1 MSAKDGKYPGI
12 VGEEETMRFK
22 NLLLASTSLAL
33 ALAAQPALAQDA
45 ADDAAYDRNAEII
58 VSARKQAESVLKVPV
73 VESVLTEAA
82 IERYQINDIQDVVA
96 KIPGL
101 FSGNAVLAIG
111 EQMSLRGVGSNSL
124 DQGVDQSVSLNID
137 GLSVT
142 HGLAYR
148 AATFDLAQVEVY
160 KGPQALYYGKNSTAG
175 VISLRSAD
183 PGDSLEIKGK
193 IGYEFDAAEKRGELI
208 VSGPLSDTLGLR
220 VAGLYSSSRGS
231 LYNTATA
238 LPGRGGANPK
248 YPRFGGGES
257 YLVRATAV
265 WKPSDNFSARLKVNF
280 AKDDLHQGGGTQL
293 ASCPDGLATPAGMP
307 AGVQFQHPT
316 ETCQFDNTLNI
327 VDLDPAL
334 WPGIRN
340 NGVPFLDL
348 SQKFGTLELNYDL
361 NPELTLTSTT
371 GFYKSHVDTMI
382 NGISAGYT
390 GPPIAADNIFERRE
404 VTQELRLASDFDNS
418 PVNFTTGLYYQDGKM
433 FNNFTLHS
441 NGALNPGT
449 LTATP
454 PGVLI
459 RGTSTVDIES
469 ISAFGQLRWQAAEQ
483 LELAGGVRWQHEK
496 RGLGVFMVRNAI
508 TNVTNRQIVLKPNSD
523 KISSKN
529 WSPEFTITYTPTD
542 TFTIFGAFKQAYKS
556 GSFIIVIPGNDGE
569 DKSFGDE
576 KVQGGEVGIKSR
588 WLDRSLSFDIAG
600 YYYRYRGLQTGVNET
615 NANGLPNLRTIN
627 AGKAQV
633 HGIDME
639 LSYRP
644 PSIDGLDLHLAV
656 NWNKTKFLELNN
668 VPCRGGQS
676 QAEGCDQFFTP
687 VTLLPAAQQAI
698 YPVGRYNAQNLKGV
712 SFTRAPEW
720 QLNFGLA
727 YDMPVGKDM
736 KLSFGVD
743 NQAASNYLAILGSR
757 ADFRR
762 PGYLK
767 TDLSLTLY
775 GPDEKWNI
783 GVVGNNLQNKHV
795 AGFCSNSSFLTGQSI
810 IVPKFGV
817 PTADTNPPRNAAG
830 VDEMTCS
837 SVPGR
842 SIWIRAGFK
851 L

>member
-1 MSAKDGKYPGI
+1 MNTRKMLLAATAVALAMSA
-12 VGEEETMRFK
+12 E
-22 NLLLASTSLAL
+22 
-33 ALAAQPALAQDA
+33 AAWAQDA
-45 ADDAAYDRNAEII
+45 AQEPADRNAEII
-58 VSARKQAESVLKVPV
+58 VTARKQAESILNVPV

-148 AATFDLAQVEVY
+148 AATFDLQQVEVF

-183 PGDSLEIKGK
+183 PGDTLEVKGK
-193 IGYEFDAAEKRGELI
+193 LGYEFEAAEKRGELVI
-208 VSGPLSDTLGLR
+208 SGPVTETLGLR
-220 VAGLYSSSRGS
+220 LAGLYSDSRGS

-238 LPGRGGANPK
+238 LAGRGGKDPK
-248 YPRFGGGES
+248 YYRFGGGTS
-257 YLVRATAV
+257 YLIRATLL
-265 WKPSDNFSARLKVNF
+265 WKPLDNFSARLKANF
-280 AKDDLHQGGGTQL
+280 AKDDMHQGGGTQL
-293 ASCPDGLATPAGMP
+293 TSCPDGLATPVGMP

-316 ETCQFDNTLNI
+316 ETCQFDETLNI

-340 NGVPFLDL
+340 NGVPFLKL
-348 SQKFGTLELNYDL
+348 KQNFGTLELNYDL
-361 NPELTLTSTT
+361 NPELSLTSTT
-371 GFYKSHVDTMI
+371 GYYKSHVDTMI

-404 VTQELRLASDFDNS
+404 ITQELRLASDFNS
-418 PVNFTTGLYYQDGKM
+418 PLNFTAGLYYQDGKM

-459 RGTSTVDIES
+459 RGTSTVEIES
-469 ISAFGQLRWQAAEQ
+469 ISAFGQLRFEVSDQ

-508 TNVTNRQIVLKPNSD
+508 TNVTNRQIALKPGSD

-529 WSPEFTITYTPTD
+529 WSPEFTITYKPTD
-542 TFTIFGAFKQAYKS
+542 SFTIFGALKQAYKS

-600 YYYRYRGLQTGVNET
+600 YYYRYKGLQTGVNET

-627 AGKAQV
+627 AGKAEV
-633 HGIDME
+633 YGIDME
-639 LSYRP
+639 MRYRP

-668 VPCRGGQS
+668 VPCRGGQGE
-676 QAEGCDQFFTP
+676 AEGCNQFFTP
-687 VTLLPAAQQAI
+687 NNILPASQQAI
-698 YPVGRYNAQNLKGV
+698 YPLGRFNAQNLQGV

-727 YDMPVGKDM
+727 YDMPVGENM

-743 NQAASNYLAILGSR
+743 NQAATDYLAILGSR
-757 ADFRR
+757 PDFRR

-767 TDLSLTLY
+767 TDVSLTLY
-775 GPDEKWNI
+775 GPDEKWSI
-783 GVVGNNLQNKHV
+783 GVVGNNLQDKHV

-810 IVPKFGV
+810 IVPKFGAPV
-817 PTADTNPPRNAAG
+817 ADPIQRNAAG

-842 SIWIRAGFK
+842 SIWIRVGFK
-851 L
+851 I